1 MTELEPIDPKLALEL
16 YLDDRR
22 SHQSKATTIAHRSRL
37 SSFIDW
43 LDERDIDN
51 LNELTGRRVKEYKL
65 HRRKE
70 SDWASSTEK
79 SNLDTICVF
88 VRWAEGIEAVEA
100 NLSARPVAGAQRRRE
115 CPTHRTRFGDSGEG
129 AFSPRNVPV
138 LLPST

>member
-51 LNELTGRRVKEYKL
+51 LN
-65 HRRKE
+65 
-70 SDWASSTEK
+70 
-79 SNLDTICVF
+79 
-88 VRWAEGIEAVEA
+88 
-100 NLSARPVAGAQRRRE
+100 
-115 CPTHRTRFGDSGEG
+115 DSLGG
-129 AFSPRNVPV
+129 G
-138 LLPST
+138 